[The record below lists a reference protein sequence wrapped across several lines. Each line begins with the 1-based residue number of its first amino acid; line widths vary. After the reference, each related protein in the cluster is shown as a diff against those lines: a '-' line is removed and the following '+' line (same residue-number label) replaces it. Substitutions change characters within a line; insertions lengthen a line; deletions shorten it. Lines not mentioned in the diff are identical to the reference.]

1 MERGLSNYL
10 IFLILQN
17 NMTKK
22 VLTTLA
28 VLAVLLAPRGVL
40 AQQYGQGVVLGE
52 QTPELIVHEPVDAA
66 LGDISPA
73 LLGGGLLLV
82 SGILLYFSRRTK
94 AQVSFE
100 IK

>member
-1 MERGLSNYL
+1 
-10 IFLILQN
+10 
-17 NMTKK
+17 MTKK
-22 VLTTLA
+22 VLVTLA
-28 VLAVLLAPRGVL
+28 VIAVLLAPRGVL

-52 QTPELIVHEPVDAA
+52 EAPEVIIHEPVDAA

-73 LLGGGLLLV
+73 LLGGGLLLA

>member
-1 MERGLSNYL
+1 
-10 IFLILQN
+10 
-17 NMTKK
+17 MTKK

-52 QTPELIVHEPVDAA
+52 EAPEVIIHEPVDAA

-73 LLGGGLLLV
+73 LLGGGLLLA